1 MEEFLEMGV
10 LFNRLRESVSRN
22 GKKRVLLCGR
32 RDEDALSALFTAREE
47 GWVEVLAL
55 GSAFKGVGFE
65 VGFPSVGI
73 EEARLKAIALMKEG
87 EGEVLL
93 YTGPLDRGFFSFL
106 MEEVN
111 GRNKEGILSY
121 VSVVGFPKRDR
132 LTLMTDPLITPSPGL
147 KEKIGIV
154 ENGIEVSRRLG
165 IERPRIAA
173 LAPLELVNPS
183 LRSTLDAAI
192 LSKMSERG
200 QFGGASLE
208 GPLAMDNAAS
218 ARAARHKGIES
229 SVPGH
234 VDLYLFPDL
243 ESAHITLQFL
253 VYLGGL
259 SSGGVLAG
267 TPFPVVIRSPLERE
281 SSWLINLALGC
292 LMGER

>member
-1 MEEFLEMGV
+1 MEV

-22 GKKRVLLCGR
+22 GKRRVLLFGS

-55 GSAFKGVGFE
+55 GSSFKGVGFE
-65 VGFPSVGI
+65 VVFPSVDI
-73 EEARLKAIALMKEG
+73 LEAGCKAVGLMKEG
-87 EGEVLL
+87 EGDVLL
-93 YTGPLDRGFFSFL
+93 YTGPLDRGFFSLL
-106 MEEVN
+106 MEQV
-111 GRNKEGILSY
+111 KGINEERIMSY
-121 VSVVGFPKRDR
+121 VSVVNLPKRDR
-132 LTLMTDPLITPSPGL
+132 LTLMTDTLITASPGL

-154 ENGIEVSRRLG
+154 ENGIGVSRRLG

-208 GPLAMDNAAS
+208 GPLAMDNAVS
-218 ARAARHKGIES
+218 AQAARHKGIES

-267 TPFPVVIRSPLERE
+267 TPFPVVIRSPLERP
-281 SSWLINLALGC
+281 SSWPINLALSC
-292 LMGER
+292 LMG